1 MGKRKYLV
9 VTVLL
14 AVLWTSKVGVMQGE
28 VEQPVLADVNTSS
41 STALS
46 NQNPVSTSVAETRTI
61 TAYSCTDV
69 LCGPSPLTTA
79 SGQRVRDGIVAANW
93 LPFGTKIKIPEI
105 FGDKVFVVEDRTA
118 PRYGNRV
125 DIWLPSTQEAL
136 QFGIHR
142 TTVEILD

>member
-9 VTVLL
+9 VTALL
-14 AVLWTSKVGVMQGE
+14 VVLWTSRIGVMQGE
-28 VEQPVLADVNTSS
+28 VEQPALADSNMSS
-41 STALS
+41 SAALL
-46 NQNPVSTSVAETRTI
+46 NQNPVSISVTETRTI

-69 LCGPSPLTTA
+69 QCGPIPLTTA
-79 SGQRVRDGIVAANW
+79 SGQHVRDGIVAANW
-93 LPFGTKIKIPEI
+93 LPFGTKIKIPEL

-125 DIWLPSTQEAL
+125 DIWFPSTTEAV